1 MTIPLDANIILRFIL
16 DDSPVL
22 SPKAKIIFKKI
33 TKNKIKVFVNLLT
46 ISEVI
51 FTLERSYK
59 IPKSKIVK
67 SLSQLFKLTGL
78 TVEKQKLVQQ
88 ALIFYV
94 EQHISF
100 PDAYLVAFMASK
112 SLNQIISFDEDFDKF
127 PEIKRMKE

>member
-33 TKNKIKVFVNLLT
+33 TKNKLKVFVNLLT
-46 ISEVI
+46 VSEVI

-94 EQHISF
+94 DQQISF

-112 SLNQIISFDEDFDKF
+112 SLNQMISFDEDFDKF